1 MLIREAIVKFFP
13 ELVAPDLVRKTSKK
27 HWRKTRKQTT
37 KEKAVAVLM
46 QSKEAVI
53 QRKIIHGQES
63 VPILDI
69 SDDDL
74 SVCVNR
80 EYATV
85 NIDISYEDLVA
96 YDVEIT
102 GDSSDRELMDLIENM
117 LSQVEWKGR
126 VIYV

>member
-1 MLIREAIVKFFP
+1 MFFP
-13 ELVAPDLVRKTSKK
+13 ELIAPDLVRKTSKK
-27 HWRKTRKQTT
+27 HWRKTRKQTA

-46 QSKEAVI
+46 QPKKAVI
-53 QRKIIHGQES
+53 QRKLIHGQES

-85 NIDISYEDLVA
+85 NIDISYEDLIA

-102 GDSSDRELMDLIENM
+102 GASSDRELIEIIENIIF
-117 LSQVEWKGR
+117 QIKRKGR
-126 VIYV
+126 AIYV